1 MCFMPYFPA
10 IPADD
15 LPAATRLL
23 DAGPVAWLISDAPV
37 PYPAAVAFMERR
49 IGDIHDGRQP
59 ETVWLLQHPPL
70 YTAGTSARDD
80 ELLDGTRFPVYRSG
94 RGGRFT
100 YHGPGQRVVYVL
112 LDLRRRGCDVRAF
125 VSALQSWAIDALARL
140 QVTAEPREG
149 RVGLWVAS
157 AAGEAKIA
165 AIGVRVRR
173 WVTYH
178 GLAIN
183 VDPDL
188 SHFRGIVPCGLPQY
202 PVTSLAQLNA
212 PVGMAAVDAAL
223 EQTFVNHFGVDCRA
237 EAVAAAS
244 CH

>member
-1 MCFMPYFPA
+1 MACFTA
-10 IPADD
+10 IPADA
-15 LPAATRLL
+15 LPVATRPYRT
-23 DAGPVAWLISDAPV
+23 GPIAWLISDALV
-37 PYPAAVAFMERR
+37 PYPDAVAFMEQR
-49 IGDIHDGRQP
+49 IAGIHDGRQP
-59 ETVWLLQHPPL
+59 ETIWLLQHPPL

-80 ELLDGTRFPVYRSG
+80 ELLDATRFPVYRSG

-125 VSALQSWAIDALARL
+125 VRALEAWLIEALARL
-140 QVTAEPREG
+140 QVRAEARDG
-149 RVGLWVAS
+149 RVGLWVA
-157 AAGEAKIA
+157 GPGVEAKIA

-173 WVTYH
+173 WITYH

-188 SHFRGIVPCGLPQY
+188 SHFSGIVPCGLPQY

-212 PVGMAAVDAAL
+212 PVDMAVVDAAL
-223 EQTFVNHFGVDCRA
+223 EQTFPNHFPVDCCS
-237 EAVAAAS
+237 EAVATA
-244 CH
+244 